1 MGEGGG
7 VLAYEQNAES
17 GHPVGEIREEGG
29 YVLRPHGPQCNYEIW
44 LYDLPPKLEA
54 QRTKQNGLTRESRG
68 LTSISFHIP
77 LCSDLLCP
85 LFLNEISCG
94 LCSWY
99 TLKHYNGH

>member
-1 MGEGGG
+1 M
-7 VLAYEQNAES
+7 LAYEQNAES
-17 GHPVGEIREEGG
+17 EFDFTTG
-29 YVLRPHGPQCNYEIW
+29 LQ
-44 LYDLPPKLEA
+44 KEA